1 MNKYEIEYIY
11 FSKGNK
17 KYGYTEVNSSD
28 AEKALDE
35 FKNLNINYYKIISI
49 NPIYE
54 R

>member
-11 FSKGNK
+11 FCKRDK
-17 KYGYTEVNSSD
+17 EYGYTEVKSRD